1 MLNSIFHAG
10 TFYVES
16 VAAAMATAAILGLMI
31 ALLYKRSGSS
41 VHLGSFA
48 VILAILPLL
57 VGGHYDREWE
67 SGDFG
72 SGFGRFWSGALSQ
85 CPPRYREKSV
95 LFSLPWLWAGSRY
108 GLLSLAVLL
117 YAGHWDDASGFGK
130 TAF

>member
-10 TFYVES
+10 TFYAES

-31 ALLYKRSGSS
+31 ALLYKHSGLFRTSGQFCGHS
-41 VHLGSFA
+41 GDPAASC
-48 VILAILPLL
+48 

-85 CPPRYREKSV
+85 CPGTTEKSV
-95 LFSLPWLWAGSRY
+95 LFSLPWLWGWQQVWAFCPWQCCLRW
-108 GLLSLAVLL
+108 SL
-117 YAGHWDDASGFGK
+117 G
-130 TAF
+130 